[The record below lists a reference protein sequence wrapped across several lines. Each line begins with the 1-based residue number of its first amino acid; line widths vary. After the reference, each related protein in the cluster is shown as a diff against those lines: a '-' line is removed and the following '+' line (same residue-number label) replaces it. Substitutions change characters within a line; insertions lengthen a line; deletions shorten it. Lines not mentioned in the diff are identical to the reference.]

1 MINERDLWV
10 LMTDLESDRVERTV
24 STSDV
29 TKFREAICAFA
40 NDFPGHRQPGYLLI
54 GVDDKTGKACGLRA
68 EDALLRNLA
77 GLRQDGE
84 ILPQPAMTVGRLTL
98 SDGSGDVVVVE
109 VHPSD
114 LPPVRH
120 RGRIHIRVGPRR
132 ATANE
137 SEERMLTE
145 RRVATARTF
154 DARPCPEARLDDLE
168 VDLFLHGYRQAAV
181 AEEVVRANRRS
192 VEEQLA
198 ALRFYDLRRDCPTHA
213 GLLVFGKQPRHF
225 LPGAYV
231 QYLRLGGDTL
241 TAAVQVSREFA
252 GNLMGLMHSLDALL
266 DGILEARPVR
276 VTNLRDETVW
286 DFPRSAV
293 REFLLNAICHRN
305 YESNAPVRFHRF
317 SDRLEITNP
326 GGLYG
331 DVSPENFPRLT
342 DYRNPIVAEALK
354 VLGYV
359 NRFGRGV
366 LDAQGS
372 LRANGNP
379 PARFTFEPAG
389 VAVSV
394 RRSQHFATPGTGDR
408 GA

>member
-1 MINERDLWV
+1 MITENQLRA
-10 LMTDLESDRVERTV
+10 LMADLESDRVERTI
-24 STSDV
+24 STND
-29 TKFREAICAFA
+29 TAKFREAICAFS
-40 NDFPGHRQPGYLLI
+40 NDFPHHRQPGYLLI
-54 GVDDKTGKACGLRA
+54 GVTDETGQASGLRA
-68 EDALLRNLA
+68 DDALLRNVA

-84 ILPQPAMTVGRLTL
+84 ILPQPAMTVNRIAL

-114 LPPVRH
+114 LPPVRC

-137 SEERMLTE
+137 TEERILSE
-145 RRVATARTF
+145 RRVAMARTF
-154 DARPCPEARLDDLE
+154 DARPCPEARLEDLE
-168 VDLFLHGYRQAAV
+168 VDLFLNVYRKAAL
-181 AEEVVRANRRS
+181 AEEVIQTNKRS
-192 VEEQLA
+192 LEEQLA
-198 ALRFYDLRRDCPTHA
+198 ALRFYDPGRDCPTHA
-213 GLLVFGKQPRHF
+213 GLLAFGKRPRHF

-231 QYLRLGGDTL
+231 QYLKLGGDVL
-241 TAAVQVSREFA
+241 TAPVQVSREFS
-252 GNLMGLMHSLDALL
+252 GNLFGLVQSLDSLL

-286 DFPRSAV
+286 DFPRAAV
-293 REFLLNAICHRN
+293 REFLLNAIAHRN

-317 SDRLEITNP
+317 ADRLEINNP

-331 DVSPENFPRLT
+331 EVSPANFPRQT

-366 LDAQGS
+366 LDAQEA
-372 LRANGNP
+372 LRENGNP
-379 PARFTFEPAG
+379 PARYTFEST
-389 VAVSV
+389 AVTVSAQKS
-394 RRSQHFATPGTGDR
+394 RSFS
-408 GA
+408 